1 MEEGF
6 VILSVNVI
14 RKFCTRERSLT
25 VAGYQKLVGGKNWL
39 MISLNAAMEVL
50 SWLDRKSV
58 V

>member
-39 MISLNAAMEVL
+39 MISLNAAMEA
-50 SWLDRKSV
+50 DRKSV